1 MPETYPMAFI
11 TAPGKVEF
19 QQCTLPDLGPRDVLI
34 QVRASAIC
42 GSDLHL
48 FKGRH
53 PFAPLPVAAGH
64 EIAGQ
69 VLEIGPQVSLVSPGD
84 RVAVE
89 PVIACGECHFCLIGE
104 YHRCLHISFQ
114 YRQGQGGF
122 TPYFIAHERW
132 LHQLPASLSYAEG
145 ALLEPLSVAV
155 HAVGRAGFQP
165 GASSAIFG
173 DGAIGLFMLLVIKH
187 TGGGETF
194 IAGIQPHRL
203 ELARQ
208 MGASAAINS
217 LEEDPLP
224 RILQATSGM
233 GVERAFEAVGIEP
246 TLVQAL
252 ESLRKGGTA
261 VLVGLFEQP
270 LVSIPANLFIQKE
283 ITLSG
288 SQGYCWDFQRAIRL
302 IEQQGLRYGQ
312 MITHRLPLESIQE
325 GFELLLDPANR
336 AVKVVVTI
344 D

>member
-1 MPETYPMAFI
+1 MPKTYPMAFI

-19 QQCTLPDLGPRDVLI
+19 RKRTLPDLAPHDVLI

-69 VLEIGPQVSLVSPGD
+69 VLKVGPQVTLVEPGE

-89 PVIACGECHFCLIGE
+89 PVIVCGECHFCRIGE
-104 YHRCLHISFQ
+104 YHRCLNISFQ

-122 TPYFIAHERW
+122 TPYFIANEQWVHK
-132 LHQLPASLSYAEG
+132 LPASLSYSEG

-173 DGAIGLFMLLVIKH
+173 DGAIGLFILLVTRH
-187 TGGGETF
+187 TGGGETLV
-194 IAGIQPHRL
+194 AGIQPHRL
-203 ELARQ
+203 ELAQ
-208 MGASAAINS
+208 QLGASAVINS

-224 RILQATSGM
+224 HILQATSGM
-233 GVERAFEAVGIEP
+233 GVDRAYEAVGIET
-246 TLVQAL
+246 TLTQAL
-252 ESLRKGGTA
+252 ESLRKGGIA
-261 VLVGLFEQP
+261 VLVGIFEQP
-270 LVSIPANLFIQKE
+270 LVSIPANLFVQKE
-283 ITLSG
+283 IRLAG

-302 IEQQGLRYGQ
+302 VEQQNLRYDK
-312 MITHRLPLESIQE
+312 MITHTLPLESLQE
-325 GFELLLDPANR
+325 GFELLQDPANR
-336 AVKVVVTI
+336 AVKVVLTI